1 MSYQITIAKHINV
14 QHGEGRLMN
23 DPTTTDVAVAAL
35 LMSVFINV
43 NDSTN
48 ANTKPKGTT
57 RRTDDEYNKWTEWR
71 TDGQWKMDR
80 FKYWFGVLTRWR
92 YEEWLGD

>member
-23 DPTTTDVAVAAL
+23 DPTNTAVDAVAAL

-48 ANTKPKGTT
+48 ANTKPKRGHTT
-57 RRTDDEYNKWTEWR
+57 
-71 TDGQWKMDR
+71 TDGRRIQQMDGVTDRRAMKDGPFQVLISSINKM
-80 FKYWFGVLTRWR
+80 KMI
-92 YEEWLGD
+92 